1 MIAKL
6 LEMFIV
12 LALAFLYITYYFQ
25 LYEGTKISRL
35 FLICEIGYRA
45 ISSIF
50 VVMDNQLT
58 SYVDLLHYIPLLCS
72 IILCFTTGLV
82 AKIIFGILSSLI
94 CVIVVNH
101 IYMIFF

>member
-35 FLICEIGYRA
+35 FLICEIG
-45 ISSIF
+45 
-50 VVMDNQLT
+50 
-58 SYVDLLHYIPLLCS
+58 
-72 IILCFTTGLV
+72 
-82 AKIIFGILSSLI
+82 
-94 CVIVVNH
+94 
-101 IYMIFF
+101 